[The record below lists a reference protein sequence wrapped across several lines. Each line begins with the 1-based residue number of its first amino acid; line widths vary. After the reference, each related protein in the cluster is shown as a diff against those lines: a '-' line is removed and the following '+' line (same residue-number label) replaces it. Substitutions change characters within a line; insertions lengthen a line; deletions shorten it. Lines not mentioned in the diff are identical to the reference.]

1 MSRKKDNTEADWIR
15 HMEAGKPISCTSM
28 ATFTAFPMLS
38 ASGLPPDPT
47 GENLPVDVY
56 SVLLMENLRLQ
67 AELDKNRHQSA
78 PFILQP
84 QALPVRATSTS
95 VVLGLPTQVTR
106 CPETTHHTIR
116 GEAPDQELGFPGSPM
131 CLESLESL

>member
-1 MSRKKDNTEADWIR
+1 MSRKKENTEADLIR
-15 HMEAGKPISCTSM
+15 HMEAGKPISCISM
-28 ATFTAFPMLS
+28 ATFTTFPMLS

-56 SVLLMENLRLQ
+56 TVLLMENLRLQ
-67 AELDKNRHQSA
+67 EELDKNCHQSA
-78 PFILQP
+78 PIILQP
-84 QALPVRATSTS
+84 QTLPVRATSTS
-95 VVLGLPTQVTR
+95 VVLGLPTQVTG

-116 GEAPDQELGFPGSPM
+116 GEAPDQELGYPGSPV

>member
-1 MSRKKDNTEADWIR
+1 
-15 HMEAGKPISCTSM
+15 MEAGKPISCTSM

-56 SVLLMENLRLQ
+56 SLLLTENLRLQ
-67 AELDKNRHQSA
+67 AELDKNCHQSA
-78 PFILQP
+78 PVILQP
-84 QALPVRATSTS
+84 QALPVRATSTT
-95 VVLGLPTQVTR
+95 VVLGLPTQVTG
-106 CPETTHHTIR
+106 CPETTHRTIR
-116 GEAPDQELGFPGSPM
+116 GEARGQELGFPGSPV